1 MARLA
6 CAALRTASAAVCAA
20 RVLTD
25 PLEYSQTLSA
35 GEGMSVTMCQ
45 GLARAFVLLQPH
57 RVFDSTV
64 RQVLERQ
71 PEIAVDLENHSVRSF
86 QVPAGH
92 GNGYI

>member
-1 MARLA
+1 VSGS
-6 CAALRTASAAVCAA
+6 CEGVCA
-20 RVLTD
+20 T
-25 PLEYSQTLSA
+25 
-35 GEGMSVTMCQ
+35 
-45 GLARAFVLLQPH
+45 LQPR
-57 RVFDSTV
+57 RVADSTL

>member
-1 MARLA
+1 
-6 CAALRTASAAVCAA
+6 
-20 RVLTD
+20 
-25 PLEYSQTLSA
+25 
-35 GEGMSVTMCQ
+35 MCQ

-86 QVPAGH
+86 QVPTRH
-92 GNGYI
+92 GNGYIYIYIHIYIYICIYIYIYLSNIL

>member
-6 CAALRTASAAVCAA
+6 CAASRTASAAVCAA

-25 PLEYSQTLSA
+25 HPEYSQALSA
-35 GEGMSVTMCQ
+35 GEGMR
-45 GLARAFVLLQPH
+45 LARASVLLSSPTG
-57 RVFDSTV
+57 RVADSTV

-86 QVPAGH
+86 QVPARH